1 MGRSPATSRILRTA
15 SHAAVDMLDKQ
26 VYSGMDRIQQ
36 NPVKVSE
43 STELTFDIKTLIVVI
58 SFVITAAGMWFA
70 LKGEI
75 EEAKRLPEPVVT
87 RTEYDLKDKLIRE
100 TIMNTQEK
108 VEENGAKLDLIEERL
123 YEISVSAKRK

>member
-1 MGRSPATSRILRTA
+1 M
-15 SHAAVDMLDKQ
+15 
-26 VYSGMDRIQQ
+26 
-36 NPVKVSE
+36 KVSE
-43 STELTFDIKTLIVVI
+43 STEVTLDLRTIAIIV
-58 SFVITAAGMWFA
+58 SFVGTAVAMWFA
-70 LKGEI
+70 LQGDI

-123 YEISVSAKRK
+123 YEISTSAKRK